1 MSYRQLAERVNHLAL
16 WFAKNANVGDKVAV
30 MMPNMMAYPVI
41 VYGALKAGMTVVNI
55 NPLYTKRE
63 LEHVLKDSEAHILLC
78 WEGAG
83 HVVASANLASVD
95 KVVLTT
101 VGDLL
106 GFKGKII
113 NLVVRKIKKLVP
125 KFSLSNTIAF
135 GKVMKGDTKEAFTDI
150 DLPIE
155 HMAFLQYTG
164 GTTGVCKGAILTH
177 RNLMANTAQAYHIF
191 NPKWF
196 A

>member
-1 MSYRQLAERVNHLAL
+1 MSNQVPQSLEETEIFQNNSNLVDFFNTACSRHKDLVAFESFDVEMSYTQLAERVNHLAL
-16 WFAKNANVGDKVAV
+16 WFSQNANVGDKVAV

-63 LEHVLKDSEAHILLC
+63 LEHVLKDSEASILLC

-83 HVVASANLASVD
+83 AVVASANLASVD

-113 NLVVRKIKKLVP
+113 NLVVRKIKKLV
-125 KFSLSNTIAF
+125 KKSILHVTYLFALF
-135 GKVMKGDTKEAFTDI
+135 GF
-150 DLPIE
+150 
-155 HMAFLQYTG
+155 
-164 GTTGVCKGAILTH
+164 
-177 RNLMANTAQAYHIF
+177 
-191 NPKWF
+191 
-196 A
+196 